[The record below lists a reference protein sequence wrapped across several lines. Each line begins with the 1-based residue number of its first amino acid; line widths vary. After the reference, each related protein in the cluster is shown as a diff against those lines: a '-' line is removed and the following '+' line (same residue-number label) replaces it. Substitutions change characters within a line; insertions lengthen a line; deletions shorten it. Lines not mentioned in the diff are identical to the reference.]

1 MKGWVHTCQGT
12 CGDQRT
18 TCKIQFSFHM
28 YVLGGGGSNGIFSSR
43 VASAFICEP
52 SLAPILLVFD
62 GMCIMN
68 SGFEEVRD
76 NL

>member
-1 MKGWVHTCQGT
+1 MPG
-12 CGDQRT
+12 
-18 TCKIQFSFHM
+18 HM
-28 YVLGGGGSNGIFSSR
+28 WRSEDNLQDSVLLPHVRSGEGSNGIFSSR